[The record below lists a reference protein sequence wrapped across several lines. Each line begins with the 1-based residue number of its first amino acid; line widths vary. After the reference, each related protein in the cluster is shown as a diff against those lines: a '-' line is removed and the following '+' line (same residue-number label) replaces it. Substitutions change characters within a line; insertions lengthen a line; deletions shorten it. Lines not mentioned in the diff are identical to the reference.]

1 MAAPTNPADA
11 TDQLLT
17 VDEVASRLR
26 TTPAAVYSSRYRGQ
40 PPGSLAMTSGRRL
53 LFDWAEVVGW
63 LQRSRSSAMSR

>member
-11 TDQLLT
+11 PDQLLT

-40 PPGSLAMTSGRRL
+40 PPGSLAMTSARRL
-53 LFDWAEVVGW
+53 LFDWAEIISW
-63 LQRSRSSAMSR
+63 LQSSRSSAMPR